1 MHMQRIALDMDGVLA
16 DEFNQVN
23 RFFEAHKG
31 LRITHEEALG
41 KKLSEAVPNAHDYI
55 LSEGFFR
62 TAPVIEG
69 SQEVV
74 RRLQDHYEVFIVSA
88 AVEYPRSLNEKL
100 DWLAEHFPF
109 IGWQHIVFC
118 GSKTIVAAD
127 IMIDDNFKNLD
138 PFPGKT
144 LLFNQPHNQL
154 ADPGRHQRVF
164 SWEEIAGLLL
174 PKS

>member
-1 MHMQRIALDMDGVLA
+1 MDGVLA
-16 DEFNQVN
+16 DEFAQIN
-23 RFFEAHKG
+23 RFHQANRGLPITTEAAK
-31 LRITHEEALG
+31 G
-41 KKLSEAVPNAHDYI
+41 KKLSEVIPHAHDYI

-62 TAPVIEG
+62 TAPVITG

-100 DWLAEHFPF
+100 EWLAEHFPF
-109 IGWQHIVFC
+109 ISWQHIVFC
-118 GSKTIVAAD
+118 GSKTIVSAD

-138 PFPGKT
+138 PFPGRT
-144 LLFNQPHNQL
+144 LLFNQPHNHI

-164 SWEEIAGLLL
+164 SWEEIASLLL
-174 PKS
+174 PNS